1 MPGDR
6 RTEAEIRREIAA
18 EREQLADALAD
29 LRAGTGDKR
38 RLAALAAG
46 PLAAGLGLAALRRA
60 VRRRGARRS

>member
-18 EREQLADALAD
+18 ERERLAEALAD
-29 LRAGTGDKR
+29 LRASTGDKR

-46 PLAAGLGLAALRRA
+46 PVAAGLGLAVLRRA
-60 VRRRGARRS
+60 FRRRRAR